1 MSILKRVPIPICAVS
16 LGMFGLGNLLQSYSE
31 GVRLLCGAVGGVLMA
46 VFLLS
51 ILVDVKKFRTDM
63 GNPIM
68 ASVSFTFPMA
78 VMLLATYLNPYIGG
92 PAKVIWYVGVAL
104 HVVMI
109 IWFSVKFLRGFA
121 LERVFASWYIVYVGI
136 AMAGITAPPFQA
148 TAIGSACV
156 VFGLVTLVVLLVL
169 VTVRYVKKLVPKPAQ
184 PLICIYAAP
193 TSLCIAGY
201 VQSVIPKS
209 LPLLLVLWVLATV
222 LFLFACVKF
231 VQYLRLPFFPS
242 YAAFTFPFVISAI
255 ASKQLMACAAN
266 LGSLLPFLST
276 VVLIE
281 TVIATFT
288 TLYALV
294 RYLMF
299 LFAGSKQ
306 PAKERVSSR

>member
-1 MSILKRVPIPICAVS
+1 
-16 LGMFGLGNLLQSYSE
+16 
-31 GVRLLCGAVGGVLMA
+31 MA

-109 IWFSVKFLRGFA
+109 IWFSVKFLRG
-121 LERVFASWYIVYVGI
+121 LCPG
-136 AMAGITAPPFQA
+136 AGICQLVHRLCGHRHGRHYGRPPFQA
-148 TAIGSACV
+148 APIGSACV

-169 VTVRYVKKLVPKPAQ
+169 VTVRYVKKPVPKPAQ

-201 VQSVIPKS
+201 VQSVTPKS

-266 LGSLLPFLST
+266 LGSPLPFLST